1 MKGFLKKTA
10 AVLICIIGG
19 CVMLFACSIAACA
32 EETEALISD
41 DLLKASGA
49 ESITDDVDSDVQKVL
64 RKYGITADNPDAA
77 GSFGISEITELA
89 YSSAVNE
96 ISSPFRLFI
105 TLTAVIVFT
114 AFAEASK
121 GGLKG
126 GMDHMSSLVTSM
138 AGAAAAMPDI
148 CSCFLRVRETISQ
161 SSDFMT
167 SFTPVFAGIIITSGN
182 PGAGMCYNTAVY
194 AIVNIIIQ
202 VIDKVLIPLLSMCLA
217 LSITDA
223 VAKDGSVGGVQR
235 FLKTIVTWVLGF
247 LMTVFIGVISVQGI
261 VRGAADNFTT
271 KTARYVVSNFVP
283 FVGGAVSDAY
293 GTVLGSLK
301 ILKSC
306 TGFVGIVTLLIL
318 FLPVFLELSFYRFA
332 ISGAAAISEFFNAGS
347 ITKLLRGIENALKI
361 TFSVFVCF
369 SVMFLVA
376 IALVLLMTGNSSS

>member
-1 MKGFLKKTA
+1 MKGYVKAA
-10 AVLICIIGG
+10 AVLIICVISV
-19 CVMLFACSIAACA
+19 CVMTLPAGIKAFA
-32 EETEALISD
+32 EETENIISD

-49 ESITDDVDSDVQKVL
+49 ADITDDVDSDVKDVL
-64 RKYGITADNPDAA
+64 DKYGITVNSPDAA
-77 GSFGISEITELA
+77 GSFGISEITELV
-89 YSSAVNE
+89 YSSAVKE
-96 ISSPFRLFI
+96 ITSPLRVFV
-105 TLTAVIVFT
+105 TLAAVIVFT

-121 GGLKG
+121 CGLKG

-167 SFTPVFAGIIITSGN
+167 SFTPVFAGIIITSGS
-182 PGAGMCYNTAVY
+182 PGAGICYNTAVY

-202 VIDKVLIPLLSMCLA
+202 VIDKALLPMLSMCLA
-217 LSITDA
+217 LSITDS
-223 VAKDGSVGGVQR
+223 VTKDGSAGGLQR
-235 FLKTIVTWVLGF
+235 LMKTVVTWSLGF
-247 LMTVFIGVISVQGI
+247 LMTIFIGVLSVQGI
-261 VRGAADNFTT
+261 VRSTADNFTT

-293 GTVLGSLK
+293 STVLGSLK

-318 FLPVFLELSFYRFA
+318 FLPVFLELSFYRLA
-332 ISGAAAISEFFNAGS
+332 IGGAAAISEFFDAGG
-347 ITKLLRGIENALKI
+347 ITKLLRGIETALKM
-361 TFSVFVCF
+361 TFSVLVCF

-376 IALVLLMTGNSSS
+376 IAAVLLITGNTYA